1 MAGTSVQNRLLAD
14 IDASGGW
21 DAIWERVASGET
33 QTSIAAGL
41 NVTHGMFA
49 RVLHLDPA
57 RTRAFRDAKR
67 QWATA
72 LIEQTGEL
80 VKNVKENRDAI
91 GKVREQAS
99 HNRWEAS
106 KWDREVFGEDKG
118 DVNVTMNFAQLHVEA
133 LRHRIVERER
143 PGLLSPK
150 PEDPPALTPPDED
163 ETPGSGF
170 GSEPFGAEPFGKR

>member
-1 MAGTSVQNRLLAD
+1 MAGTSVQNRVLAD
-14 IDASGGW
+14 IEASGGW

-33 QTSIAAGL
+33 QILIASGL
-41 NVTHGMFA
+41 NVTPGMFA

-57 RTRAFRDAKR
+57 RTRAFREAKK

-80 VKNVKENRDAI
+80 VKNVQENRDAI

-106 KWDREVFGEDKG
+106 KWDREMFGEDKG
-118 DVNVTMNFAQLHVEA
+118 DVNVNVVNLGQMHLDA
-133 LRHRIVERER
+133 LRHRIAERER

-150 PEDPPALTPPDED
+150 PEEDLTALPPPDE
-163 ETPGSGF
+163 GGAF
-170 GSEPFGAEPFGKR
+170 GSEPFGDGPFGGQ

>member
-1 MAGTSVQNRLLAD
+1 MTGTSVQNRLLAD
-14 IDASGGW
+14 IEASGGW

-41 NVTHGMFA
+41 NVTQGMFA
-49 RVLHLDPA
+49 RVLHSDPE
-57 RTRAFRDAKR
+57 RTRAFREAKR

-80 VKNVKENRDAI
+80 VKNVQESRDAI

-106 KWDREVFGEDKG
+106 KWDREIFGEDKG
-118 DVNVTMNFAQLHVEA
+118 DVQVNVVNLGQMHLDA
-133 LRHRIVERER
+133 LRHRIVEASR

-150 PEDPPALTPPDED
+150 PEDPPALTPPEED
-163 ETPGSGF
+163 ETSGGY
-170 GSEPFGAEPFGKR
+170 GSEPYGAEPFGE